1 MFELFN
7 NEMRQHIERDI
18 DSNLKIKEHH
28 NKKVKKCSDTFL
40 AEESVVKLRK
50 ND

>member
-28 NKKVKKCSDTFL
+28 NKKS
-40 AEESVVKLRK
+40 
-50 ND
+50 